1 MTLKNIPKHP
11 SSRIVCHFT
20 LASGFNPGTNIKLAM
35 VNFTKCYMT
44 ADKNYP
50 SVFHAMKTI
59 APNWNEVIQV
69 SGRRTGL
76 LPLVELRSL
85 MFRKL
90 QLT

>member
-69 SGRRTGL
+69 SGRTNRAFTVGGIT
-76 LPLVELRSL
+76 
-85 MFRKL
+85 
-90 QLT
+90 LTNVP